1 MMTQTKQPRIPDPQT
16 YDRLL
21 KNLRRTR
28 LEMAEWNL
36 QLAEVEARLEMD
48 LRQQRRRRVQK
59 SLDRLEK
66 S

>member
-1 MMTQTKQPRIPDPQT
+1 MTQTKQPRIRDPQT

-28 LEMAEWNL
+28 LEMAECNL
-36 QLAEVEARLEMD
+36 RLAEVEARFEIELC
-48 LRQQRRRRVQK
+48 QQRRQRVQK
-59 SLDRLEK
+59 SLDRLEN

>member
-1 MMTQTKQPRIPDPQT
+1 MTQTKQPRIPDPKT

-28 LEMAEWNL
+28 LEMTECNL
-36 QLAEVEARLEMD
+36 RLAEVEARLEME
-48 LRQQRRRRVQK
+48 LCQQRRRVQA